1 MAIFQQNLPA
11 SLRFGP
17 PAPHENRG
25 IPAADR
31 RPYLVTV
38 PPRRPVTSTRKP
50 VATTSQYLALFP
62 HESEDARL
70 TGATRSLYR
79 RLLALNLPRPS
90 ARPEP
95 SVDFRDVTE
104 LRFKSPGIKIA

>member
-11 SLRFGP
+11 SIRFGP
-17 PAPHENRG
+17 PAPQENRG

-31 RPYLVTV
+31 RPYLVTA
-38 PPRRPVTSTRKP
+38 PPRKTASATRQPVSSTR
-50 VATTSQYLALFP
+50 QFLALFP

-79 RLLALNLPRPS
+79 RLLALNLPRIDVAS
-90 ARPEP
+90 E
-95 SVDFRDVTE
+95 FQDVTE
-104 LRFKSPGIKIA
+104 VRVKLTDTRIA

>member
-11 SLRFGP
+11 SVRFGP
-17 PAPHENRG
+17 PAPQENRG
-25 IPAADR
+25 VPAADR

-38 PPRRPVTSTRKP
+38 PPRKAVAGARQPVMATR
-50 VATTSQYLALFP
+50 QFLALFP

-79 RLLALNLPRPS
+79 RLLALNLPRTAVRGES
-90 ARPEP
+90 ASELQ
-95 SVDFRDVTE
+95 DVTGQ
-104 LRFKSPGIKIA
+104 RITMVDARIA

>member
-17 PAPHENRG
+17 SAPQENRG
-25 IPAADR
+25 SPTADR

-38 PPRRPVTSTRKP
+38 PPRKTIAASRLPVSASR
-50 VATTSQYLALFP
+50 QFLALFP

-79 RLLALNLPRPS
+79 RLLALNLPRMAVRSETTPELQDS
-90 ARPEP
+90 TEAR
-95 SVDFRDVTE
+95 VT
-104 LRFKSPGIKIA
+104 LFGARIA

>member
-17 PAPHENRG
+17 PVPQENRG
-25 IPAADR
+25 VPATDR
-31 RPYLVTV
+31 RPYLVTG
-38 PPRRPVTSTRKP
+38 PLRRPVTSTRKT
-50 VATTSQYLALFP
+50 VATASQYLALFP

-90 ARPEP
+90 VRSEVSAER
-95 SVDFRDVTE
+95 RDVTE
-104 LRFKSPGIKIA
+104 VRFKPIDTRIA